1 MHLRLGLWITALILG
16 LIHPILGI
24 PTGRGSV
31 MRIEQDPNS
40 PGKISNADHYI
51 KKVYVQFKPD
61 DSPVGRHSVEPL
73 DLGKP
78 TVRAAEMMVEFVLRS
93 AWKELEIEPSVR
105 WSTREAY
112 GVKFPEISIDKYGSL
127 AAGWTPA
134 KQLNFSLIRSKAPG
148 VQREIEQERA
158 YVKPIPTRKKEGSFR
173 IYVKGLVEKTVK
185 MDSETLKEL
194 RQLVP
199 FEWPK
204 DLFSQTWRRGKHSD
218 GISIVIWNQREVL

>member
-51 KKVYVQFKPD
+51 KKVSVQFKTD
-61 DSPVGRHSVEPL
+61 DTTLGRHSVEPL
-73 DLGKP
+73 DLDEP
-78 TVRAAEMMVEFVLRS
+78 AVRAGKMMVEFLLQS
-93 AWKELEIEPSVR
+93 AWNELELEPSVR
-105 WSTREAY
+105 WSTREVY
-112 GVKFPEISIDKYGSL
+112 GVKMPEVDIDKSGSL
-127 AAGWTPA
+127 GAGWTPG
-134 KQLNFSLIRSKAPG
+134 KQLNLSLVRSKAPG
-148 VQREIEQERA
+148 VQRVIEKERA

-204 DLFSQTWRRGKHSD
+204 
-218 GISIVIWNQREVL
+218 E